1 MYAKFENKNLL
12 LQFFSTFLILF
23 LLTFKTSSCFARAA
37 PESFSFLAEELSP
50 AVVNISTTQI
60 IREPQRAVPI
70 PEFPPGSAF
79 EEIFKELFRSL
90 PQSGEP
96 SFRRAQSLGSG
107 FIIDPKGL
115 VVTNYHV
122 IEASEEIIVS
132 LSSGFQYE
140 AYVIGFDVDTDIALL
155 QLIVPK
161 KDTKSGLPFVQFG
174 NSDKAKVGDWVLA
187 IGNPY
192 GLGGTITAGI
202 ISARNRDIQ
211 MGQYDDF
218 IQTDAAINRGNSGG
232 PLFNMDGEVI
242 GVNTAIYSITGES
255 VGIAFAIPSAIAGN
269 IVTQLEEFG
278 EVRRGWLGV
287 EIHPVTEEIA
297 MSIGLKNPRGALV
310 ASTVDSSP
318 AAKAGI
324 VSGDVILVFGGKD
337 IESFRDLPRVV
348 ADTKPGSEVSVKIW
362 RGNKVQEFNVF
373 LGTKGQLSKG
383 VTDSPSEGE

>member
-1 MYAKFENKNLL
+1 MYAKFENKNLFL
-12 LQFFSTFLILF
+12 RFFPTFLILF
-23 LLTFKTSSCFARAA
+23 FLVFKTSLCFSRAA

-50 AVVNISTTQI
+50 TVVNISTTQI
-60 IREPQRAVPI
+60 IQESQRPVPM
-70 PEFPPGSAF
+70 PEFPPGSPF
-79 EEIFKELFRSL
+79 EEMFKELFNNI

-115 VVTNYHV
+115 IVTNYHV

-132 LSSGFQYE
+132 LSSGLQYE
-140 AYVIGFDVDTDIALL
+140 AYVIGFDADTDIALL
-155 QLIVPK
+155 QL
-161 KDTKSGLPFVQFG
+161 KDTKSDLPFAQFG

-242 GVNTAIYSITGES
+242 GVNTAIYSLTGAS

-278 EVRRGWLGV
+278 EVKRGWLGV
-287 EIHPVTEEIA
+287 EIHLVTEDIA
-297 MSIGLKNPRGALV
+297 MSIGLKNPIGALV
-310 ASTVDSSP
+310 ASTVDSGP
-318 AAKAGI
+318 AEKAGI
-324 VSGDVILVFGGKD
+324 VSGDVILVFDGKD
-337 IESFRDLPRVV
+337 IESFKDLPRVV

-362 RGNKVQEFNVF
+362 RGNKIQEFNVS